1 METTTEKRIKTGGRK
16 KGTPNKITASMKYM
30 FKALIMNNYDIVEDA
45 FMKAKPKEQL
55 NFIAKIAPYLCA
67 KEAPNEQGGEWRI
80 GEDMSTQWCQQFE
93 VDAFVRR
100 KQRNEAY
107 LNGSVNAFRQTKM
120 EQWSKIREMI
130 ASCRYN
136 GMDSDRIEQIMED
149 EIASFIKQS
158 HEDEARLRASF
169 EELRE
174 RYNESEPDFGYEE
187 IDEEQHE
194 ETEEETKVETEEE
207 INEETEGGEEQ
218 NIQNETDIYTT
229 LPNNN
234 PSEEKRNDGTPHIQL
249 PSPSL
254 NSSTLEKEQPG
265 SQPLNPSNS
274 ENEQPEETSLNISTL
289 ENEQSENPSL
299 NSSTLENGK
308 PQSTPLKPSNS
319 DNLRTEA
326 IPLKPSTLET
336 ETKKITNNTPSYKIY
351 KVNFPRKRRS

>member
-194 ETEEETKVETEEE
+194 ETEEEIKVETE
-207 INEETEGGEEQ
+207 EEQ
-218 NIQNETDIYTT
+218 NIQNETDINTT

-254 NSSTLEKEQPG
+254 NSSTLENGQP
-265 SQPLNPSNS
+265 QP
-274 ENEQPEETSLNISTL
+274 
-289 ENEQSENPSL
+289 
-299 NSSTLENGK
+299 
-308 PQSTPLKPSNS
+308 TPLKLSNS
-319 DNLRTEA
+319 DNQETGT

>member
-1 METTTEKRIKTGGRK
+1 METTTEKRVKTGGRQ

-207 INEETEGGEEQ
+207 Q
-218 NIQNETDIYTT
+218 NMQNETDINTT

-234 PSEEKRNDGTPHIQL
+234 PSEEKRNDRTPHIQL

-254 NSSTLEKEQPG
+254 NSSTLE
-265 SQPLNPSNS
+265 NS
-274 ENEQPEETSLNISTL
+274 
-289 ENEQSENPSL
+289 QSENPSL
-299 NSSTLENGK
+299 NSSTLENGQ
-308 PQSTPLKPSNS
+308 PQSTPLKLSNS
-319 DNLRTEA
+319 DNQETGT

>member
-93 VDAFVRR
+93 VDSFLRR

-207 INEETEGGEEQ
+207 Q
-218 NIQNETDIYTT
+218 NMQNETDVNPT

-234 PSEEKRNDGTPHIQL
+234 PSNEKRNDGTPHIQL

-265 SQPLNPSNS
+265 SQPLNPSN
-274 ENEQPEETSLNISTL
+274 L
-289 ENEQSENPSL
+289 ENEQ
-299 NSSTLENGK
+299 
-308 PQSTPLKPSNS
+308 PQSTPLKLSNS
-319 DNLRTEA
+319 DNQETGT

>member
-93 VDAFVRR
+93 VDSFVRR

-187 IDEEQHE
+187 IDEEQNE
-194 ETEEETKVETEEE
+194 ETEEEIKVETEEE

-218 NIQNETDIYTT
+218 NIQNETDINTT

-234 PSEEKRNDGTPHIQL
+234 PSEEKRNDGTPHIQH

-254 NSSTLEKEQPG
+254 NSSTLEK
-265 SQPLNPSNS
+265 
-274 ENEQPEETSLNISTL
+274 EQPEETSLNISTL
-289 ENEQSENPSL
+289 ENEQSGNPSL
-299 NSSTLENGK
+299 NSSTLENGQ

-319 DNLRTEA
+319 DNLGTEA
-326 IPLKPSTLET
+326 IPLKPSTLES

>member
-194 ETEEETKVETEEE
+194 ETEEEIKVETEEE
-207 INEETEGGEEQ
+207 Q
-218 NIQNETDIYTT
+218 NMQNETDVNPT
-229 LPNNN
+229 LPNYI
-234 PSEEKRNDGTPHIQL
+234 PSEEKQNDGTTHIQL

-299 NSSTLENGK
+299 NSSTLENGQ
-308 PQSTPLKPSNS
+308 PQPTPLKLSNS
-319 DNLRTEA
+319 DNQETGT

>member
-55 NFIAKIAPYLCA
+55 NFIAKIAPFLCA
-67 KEAPNEQGGEWRI
+67 KEASNEQGGEWRI

-93 VDAFVRR
+93 VDSFLRR

-254 NSSTLEKEQPG
+254 NSSTLE
-265 SQPLNPSNS
+265 
-274 ENEQPEETSLNISTL
+274 NEQP
-289 ENEQSENPSL
+289 QP
-299 NSSTLENGK
+299 
-308 PQSTPLKPSNS
+308 TPLKLSNS
-319 DNLRTEA
+319 DNQETGT

-336 ETKKITNNTPSYKIY
+336 ETKKKINITPSYKIY

>member
-55 NFIAKIAPYLCA
+55 NFIAKIAPFLCA
-67 KEAPNEQGGEWRI
+67 KEASNEQGGEWRI

-93 VDAFVRR
+93 VDSFLRR

-107 LNGSVNAFRQTKM
+107 LNGSVNAFRKTKM

-158 HEDEARLRASF
+158 HEDENRLRESF

-187 IDEEQHE
+187 IDEEQNE
-194 ETEEETKVETEEE
+194 ETKEEEIKMETEEE
-207 INEETEGGEEQ
+207 EEQ
-218 NIQNETDIYTT
+218 NMQNETDVDST
-229 LPNNN
+229 LQKNN
-234 PSEEKRNDGTPHIQL
+234 PSEEKQNDGTLHIQL
-249 PSPSL
+249 TSTSL
-254 NSSTLEKEQPG
+254 NSSTLESEQ
-265 SQPLNPSNS
+265 SENQSLNPSTL
-274 ENEQPEETSLNISTL
+274 ENEQIEKPSLNISTL
-289 ENEQSENPSL
+289 EETNKKGTQ
-299 NSSTLENGK
+299 NS
-308 PQSTPLKPSNS
+308 
-319 DNLRTEA
+319 
-326 IPLKPSTLET
+326 
-336 ETKKITNNTPSYKIY
+336 PSYKLYYCCPLKI
-351 KVNFPRKRRS
+351 K

>member
-1 METTTEKRIKTGGRK
+1 MGTTTEKRIKTGGRQ

-93 VDAFVRR
+93 VDSFVRR

-158 HEDEARLRASF
+158 HEDENRLRASF

-187 IDEEQHE
+187 IEEEQHE

-218 NIQNETDIYTT
+218 NIQNETDINTT

-274 ENEQPEETSLNISTL
+274 ENEQP
-289 ENEQSENPSL
+289 
-299 NSSTLENGK
+299 
-308 PQSTPLKPSNS
+308 QSTPLKLSNS
-319 DNLRTEA
+319 DNQETGT

-336 ETKKITNNTPSYKIY
+336 ETKKKINITPSYEIY
-351 KVNFPRKRRS
+351 KANFPRKRRS

>member
-187 IDEEQHE
+187 IEEEQHE
-194 ETEEETKVETEEE
+194 ETEEEIKVETE
-207 INEETEGGEEQ
+207 EEQ
-218 NIQNETDIYTT
+218 NIQNETDINTT

-254 NSSTLEKEQPG
+254 NSSTLEK
-265 SQPLNPSNS
+265 
-274 ENEQPEETSLNISTL
+274 EQPEETSLNISTL

-336 ETKKITNNTPSYKIY
+336 ETKKKINITPSYKIY
-351 KVNFPRKRRS
+351 KAHFPRKRRC